1 MITKHPPLDH
11 EPADRGFIERGLREL
26 VANAVVIGTCPVF
39 ELNEASTLWRDW
51 RPLRCDE
58 TDPQRRSRGV

>member
-26 VANAVVIGTCPVF
+26 VANTPIAVLRSSVHGWPHPVVT
-39 ELNEASTLWRDW
+39 EHR
-51 RPLRCDE
+51 DE
-58 TDPQRRSRGV
+58 TDPQRRPLGV